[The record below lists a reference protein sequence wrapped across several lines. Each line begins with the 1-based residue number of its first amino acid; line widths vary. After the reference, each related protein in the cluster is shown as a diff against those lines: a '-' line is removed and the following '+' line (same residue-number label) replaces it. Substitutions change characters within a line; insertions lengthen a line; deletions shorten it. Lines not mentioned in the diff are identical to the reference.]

1 MFGSEKSYLLFKNKL
16 RNKAEKN
23 GRAEKN
29 L

>member
-16 RNKAEKN
+16 RNKAEKML
-23 GRAEKN
+23 EQKKN